1 MYEDVVC
8 NYDLQWAIT
17 NGWSVSPRCKLA
29 RVDGLDLSG
38 VKIVG
43 GDFNQSQLQ
52 AAVEKEANL
61 HRIAMITEQERE
73 GQTVVF
79 CTSVAS
85 ARGVCHYLQNNYGVP
100 AVYVYGTMPDDERA
114 ESLSAFKSGRVQ
126 VLVNCQ
132 VVAVGFDHPPTK
144 TLILGRPTR
153 SRSFWL
159 QCVGRATRPLPGVV
173 DFEGS
178 TVEGRHKAIGASE
191 KQYFK
196 IVDCTPATLDHNVI
210 TAVDMFCDASEEVK
224 KVVRKAAAE
233 APLSQSEMDELAQ
246 KELERIAIAKEIERR
261 RAATI
266 GRARGSIVGHE
277 IEITAGMRRD
287 VGTYRNPLRGKFAG
301 LTLNELPDYYL
312 SWALTQKSVTGWIRS
327 LFIKER
333 DRRNERR
340 KESQQRRFAAVQ

>member
-17 NGWSVSPRCKLA
+17 NGWAVSPRCKLA

-85 ARGVCHYLQNNYGVP
+85 ARGVCHYLQHNYGVP
-100 AVYVYGTMPDDERA
+100 SVYVYGTMPEDERV
-114 ESLSAFKSGRVQ
+114 ESLAAFKSGRAQ

-173 DFEGS
+173 DFDGS
-178 TVEGRHKAIGASE
+178 TVESRECAIAASD

-196 IVDCTPATLDHNVI
+196 IVDCTPATMDHNVI
-210 TAVDMFCDASEEVK
+210 TAVDMFCSASEEVK
-224 KVVRKAAAE
+224 KAVRRAATS
-233 APLSQSEMDELAQ
+233 APLTQEEIDAIAQQEM
-246 KELERIAIAKEIERR
+246 ERIAIAREIEAR
-261 RAATI
+261 RAATV
-266 GRARGSIVGHE
+266 GRASGNVVGHE
-277 IEITAGMRRD
+277 IEITTSRKRD

-301 LTLNELPDYYL
+301 CQLNELPDYYL
-312 SWALTQKSVTGWIRS
+312 SWVLTQKSVTGWIRG

-333 DRRNERR
+333 DRRNDKRL
-340 KESQQRRFAAVQ
+340 QRRHSGFAAAR

>member
-1 MYEDVVC
+1 MYEEVIC
-8 NYDLQWAIT
+8 NYDLQWAIG
-17 NGWSVSPRCKLA
+17 NGWSVSPRCKLS

-38 VKIVG
+38 VKVVG

-85 ARGVCHYLQNNYGVP
+85 ARGVCHYLTNNYNVP
-100 AVYVYGTMPDDERA
+100 SVYVYGTMPDEERVEA
-114 ESLSAFKSGRVQ
+114 LAAFKSGRVQ

-173 DFEGS
+173 DFAGS
-178 TVEGRHKAIGASE
+178 SPDSRAAAIAASE

-210 TAVDMFCDASEEVK
+210 TSVDMFCTAGEEVK
-224 KVVRKAAAE
+224 KAVRAAASK
-233 APLSQSEMDELAQ
+233 APMTQEEMDALAQ
-246 KELERIAIAKEIERR
+246 QELERIRIAREIEAR
-261 RAATI
+261 RAATV
-266 GRARGSIVGHE
+266 GRAKGSVVGHD
-277 IEITAGMRRD
+277 IEISAGGRRD
-287 VGTYRNPLRGKFAG
+287 VGTYRNPLKGKFAG
-301 LTLNELPDYYL
+301 YTMSELPDYYL
-312 SWALTQKSVTGWIRS
+312 SWAVGQKGVTGWIRS
-327 LFIKER
+327 LFVRER
-333 DRRNERR
+333 ERR
-340 KESQQRRFAAVQ
+340 HERRLAYR